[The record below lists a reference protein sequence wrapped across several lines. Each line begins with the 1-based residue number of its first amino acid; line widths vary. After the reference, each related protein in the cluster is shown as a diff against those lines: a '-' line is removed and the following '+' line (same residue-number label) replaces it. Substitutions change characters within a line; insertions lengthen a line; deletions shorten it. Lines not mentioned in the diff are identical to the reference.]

1 MALNMIV
8 LHLERRKRDA
18 VRYTKND
25 RLSGTTG
32 DKQMYRILGLSMDK
46 QRVLLLLLLTS
57 VTCTVVAN
65 ELTPCFVYIPS

>member
-46 QRVLLLLLLTS
+46 QRVLLLLLLT
-57 VTCTVVAN
+57 CTVVAN